1 MDAVSSFLCSLHRSL
16 NLGTI
21 RGCHL
26 NVEFRVD
33 VYNNYLLKEDKG
45 TKPHSGCGLLFNL
58 EDFDSTFF
66 CDNWFVSYDK
76 IGNGCAIDFP
86 IRLQAV
92 LKQGPVR
99 YMKTSSRLVRQPRV
113 YVENLI
119 VTVVKRRC

>member
-1 MDAVSSFLCSLHRSL
+1 MDAVTSFLCSLHRSL

-21 RGCHL
+21 RGCHF
-26 NVEFRVD
+26 NVEFRLD
-33 VYNNYLLKEDKG
+33 VYNYLFKGKG
-45 TKPHSGCGLLFNL
+45 TKPPSGRGLLFNL

-76 IGNGCAIDFP
+76 LGNGCAIDFP

-99 YMKTSSRLVRQPRV
+99 YIKTSSRLVRQPRV
-113 YVENLI
+113 YVESLI